1 MLHERR
7 KMTKYE
13 RTLLYDSCGGHCAYC
28 GAPITFQEMQTEHA
42 QPISKGGTD
51 TPANQL
57 PACEA
62 CNKAK
67 GFRTVEE
74 FRADLERWPKIIR
87 DSPFYSNA
95 VRFGIIEVKERKIVF
110 YFERVSAK

>member
-1 MLHERR
+1 VNHDRR

-13 RTLLYDSCGGHCAYC
+13 KTVLYDKCHGHCAYC
-28 GAPITFQEMQTEHA
+28 GEHITFQDFQIEHA
-42 QPISKGGTD
+42 QPISRGGTD
-51 TPANQL
+51 TYGNQL

-67 GFRTVEE
+67 GYRTLEE

-95 VRFGIIEVKERKIVF
+95 VRFGIIEIKERKIVF
-110 YFERVSAK
+110 YFERVGV